1 MDAKVY
7 RPDFDWKGQ
16 IIGVLDDH
24 YIGDV
29 TGVILGGPSVQ
40 PVPRFPGVVST
51 EGQIG
56 VPWQQDSGIVVQ
68 QRDRLVMDG
77 VLHAVTSDRLWTGC
91 NVLTG
96 TQPSYYWVEVQSST

>member
-1 MDAKVY
+1 MDAKLY
-7 RPDFDWKGQ
+7 RPEFDWKRQ
-16 IIGVLDDH
+16 IVGVLDDH

-29 TGVILGGPSVQ
+29 TGVVLGGPSVQ
-40 PVPRFPGVVST
+40 PVRNFPGVVST

-68 QRDRLVMDG
+68 QHDRLVMDG
-77 VLHAVTSDRLWTGC
+77 VLYAVTSDRLWTGS